1 MKLMPAQPTN
11 PRDLPIYLLAT
22 FLGFSAGAL
31 QVKIGDLLFT
41 ALVVLA
47 STMLLGILRPKKPW
61 RWSVLVAIGVPIVTW
76 LAYLFLTEK
85 PYRAQIYESALAF
98 LPGIAGAYGGAV
110 AHRGWKE
117 LFGKGASS
125 S

>member
-1 MKLMPAQPTN
+1 MPEQSAN
-11 PRDLPIYLLAT
+11 PRDLSIYLLGA
-22 FLGFSAGAL
+22 FLGFCAGAL

-47 STMLLGILRPKKPW
+47 STMLLGVLRPKQAW
-61 RWSVLVAIGVPIVTW
+61 RWSLLVGIGVPIVTL

-98 LPGIAGAYGGAV
+98 LPGIAGAYSGAV
-110 AHRGWKE
+110 AHRGWNE
-117 LFGKGASS
+117 LFGKGGSS
-125 S
+125 T

>member
-1 MKLMPAQPTN
+1 MPAQSTN
-11 PRDLPIYLLAT
+11 PRDLPFYLLAM

-47 STMLLGILRPKKPW
+47 STLLLGMLRPKKPW
-61 RWSVLVAIGVPIVTW
+61 RWSLLVAIGVPIVTG
-76 LAYLFLTEK
+76 LAYMFLTEK

-110 AHRGWKE
+110 AHRGWRE
-117 LFGKGASS
+117 LFGKRGAST
-125 S
+125 